1 MFLCGS
7 QVEKCRM
14 MCRIKKAIT
23 GRSFLYKALFLVN
36 SGPDGKELGGGRQ
49 ACFFGSGPDDAPLYN
64 ASKIRIIQISLGVTG
79 HEPTSSPF
87 FDGSF
92 SDLLG

>member
-1 MFLCGS
+1 MA
-7 QVEKCRM
+7 R
-14 MCRIKKAIT
+14 
-23 GRSFLYKALFLVN
+23 N
-36 SGPDGKELGGGRQ
+36 WGGRQ

-79 HEPTSSPF
+79 HEPTSFPF